1 MAAMNEWRILVVEDE
16 PDGQM
21 VVSGILN
28 YFNVAVDAVADAEQ
42 ALNALKSTKYTG
54 AVIDLALPG
63 MDGVSLMKN
72 IRNNPNPQMQKL
84 PCVAITAFHT
94 SAVKQQAIDAGFD
107 AYFPKPID
115 DTTFIREL
123 SRVIEEV

>member
-1 MAAMNEWRILVVEDE
+1 MSPMNEWKILVVEDE

-21 VVSGILN
+21 VVGGILN
-28 YFNVAVDAVADAEQ
+28 YFNVSVDAVGNAEDALT
-42 ALNALKSTKYTG
+42 ALNTNHYTG

-63 MDGVSLMKN
+63 MDGMSLLKE
-72 IRNNPNPQMQKL
+72 IRNSATISGM

-123 SRVIEEV
+123 SRVIEDA

>member
-1 MAAMNEWRILVVEDE
+1 MPPMSDWKILVVEDE

-21 VVSGILN
+21 VVAGILN
-28 YFNVAVDAVADAEQ
+28 YFNVVVDTVGNAEDAL
-42 ALNALKSTKYTG
+42 AALKTKQYTG

-63 MDGVSLMKN
+63 MDGMSLLKH
-72 IRNNPNPQMQKL
+72 IRNTPDVTAM

-107 AYFPKPID
+107 AYFPKPIE
-115 DTTFIREL
+115 DTIFIREL
-123 SRVIEEV
+123 SRVIEE

>member
-1 MAAMNEWRILVVEDE
+1 VEDE

-21 VVSGILN
+21 VVGGILN
-28 YFNVAVDAVADAEQ
+28 YFNITVDAVGNAEDALA
-42 ALNALKSTKYTG
+42 ALNSKNYTG

-63 MDGVSLMKN
+63 MDGMMLLKE
-72 IRNNPNPQMQKL
+72 IRNSATLSSM

-123 SRVIEEV
+123 SRVIEDA